1 MPDPERPAAAAPGRS
16 LPWPRIAVTAVFVF
30 HGLLFASWTAHI
42 PEVKA
47 HLGLTDG
54 TLGFALLGAPVGSVA
69 AMIASSWLLPRVG
82 SRRIVQVALVGYCA
96 AGPLVGLTGSL
107 PALFAAL
114 FTWGAFQGTLDV
126 AMNTQ
131 AIAVER
137 TSRRLLMSGL
147 HGSWSIGSFAGAGI
161 GALAVAAGITLSL
174 QLLVLGTVALLV
186 AGLLTT
192 RMLPAATENPGYTS
206 PAAGLPAAGQPP
218 SRRSSRWSGGMVL
231 LGAIAFAAMLCE
243 GATADWSAVYL
254 SGPLHTS
261 GVVPGLGYTAFAL
274 AMVSVR
280 LSGNRL
286 LTRFRAERLLP
297 ALALV
302 ATLGFAAALLIGQP
316 PAALLGFGCLGI
328 GLASVIP
335 AVFSAAGRIPG
346 LPAGTAV
353 ATASACGWAGFVC
366 GPPLIGR
373 LSAWAS
379 LPVALGLL
387 PLLTA
392 FVVAGTLRSRALRA
406 RPPGARAGTQ
416 GHHDPPPARRPRRG
430 HQRPARRAPDHPPG
444 RPEPEARLSGPPPA
458 S

>member
-1 MPDPERPAAAAPGRS
+1 VPDLLTDNTTPAVSRS
-16 LPWPRIAVTAVFVF
+16 ARRPRIAVTAVFVV

-42 PEVKA
+42 PDVKA

-54 TLGFALLGAPVGSVA
+54 TLGFALLGAPVGSVI
-69 AMIASSWLLPRVG
+69 AMIVSSWLLPRVG
-82 SRRIVQVALVGYCA
+82 SRRVVQVALVGYCA
-96 AGPLVGLTGSL
+96 AGPVVGLTGAL
-107 PALFAAL
+107 PALFGAL
-114 FTWGAFQGTLDV
+114 FAWGAFQGTLDV

-137 TSRRLLMSGL
+137 TGRRVLMSGL

-161 GALAVAAGITLSL
+161 GALAVTAGISLSV
-174 QLLVLGTVALLV
+174 QLLGLGTIALLV

-192 RMLPAATENPGYTS
+192 RMLTASAEHPGDLNA
-206 PAAGLPAAGQPP
+206 AAGPADAGP
-218 SRRSSRWSGGMVL
+218 RRAGRVSRWSGGMVL

-254 SGPLHTS
+254 SGPLHTT
-261 GVVPGLGYTAFAL
+261 GAVPGLGYTVFSL
-274 AMVSVR
+274 AMVTVR

-286 LTRFRAERLLP
+286 LTRFRPDRLLP
-297 ALALV
+297 ALALI
-302 ATLGFAAALLIGQP
+302 ATLGFATALLIAQP

-328 GLASVIP
+328 GLASVVP

-346 LPAGTAV
+346 LAPGTAV

-366 GPPLIGR
+366 GPPVIGR
-373 LSAWAS
+373 LSTWAS

-392 FVVAGTLRSRALRA
+392 FVVIGTLSSRALRDG
-406 RPPGARAGTQ
+406 RPPGDAP
-416 GHHDPPPARRPRRG
+416 HVPA
-430 HQRPARRAPDHPPG
+430 
-444 RPEPEARLSGPPPA
+444 
-458 S
+458 

>member
-1 MPDPERPAAAAPGRS
+1 VSDPKLQTTTAAGRS
-16 LPWPRIAVTAVFVF
+16 ARWPRIAVTTVFVV

-42 PEVKA
+42 PDIKA

-54 TLGFALLGAPVGSVA
+54 TLGFALLGAPVGSVI
-69 AMIASSWLLPRVG
+69 AMIAASWLLPRAG

-114 FTWGAFQGTLDV
+114 FVWGAFQGTLDV

-137 TSRRLLMSGL
+137 KERRVLMSGL
-147 HGSWSIGSFAGAGI
+147 HGSWSIGAFAGAGI
-161 GALAVAAGITLSL
+161 GALAVAAGITLSV
-174 QLLVLGTVALLV
+174 QLLVLGTIALLA
-186 AGLLTT
+186 AGLLTA
-192 RMLPAATENPGYTS
+192 RMLPAAAEQPGS
-206 PAAGLPAAGQPP
+206 PNAPAEGHGDAVKRPGRHAA
-218 SRRSSRWSGGMVL
+218 RWSGGMVL

-243 GATADWSAVYL
+243 GATADWAAVYL
-254 SGPLHTS
+254 SGPLHTT
-261 GVVPGLGYTAFAL
+261 GVVPGLGYATFAL
-274 AMVSVR
+274 AMVTVR

-286 LTRFRAERLLP
+286 LTRFRPDRLLP
-297 ALALV
+297 ALAAV
-302 ATLGFAAALLIGQP
+302 ATAGFAAALLIAEP

-346 LPAGTAV
+346 LAPGTAV

-366 GPPLIGR
+366 GPPVIGR
-373 LSAWAS
+373 LSEWAS

-392 FVVAGTLRSRALRA
+392 FVVAGTLTSSALGTGRQLRA
-406 RPPGARAGTQ
+406 RAQCATAR
-416 GHHDPPPARRPRRG
+416 
-430 HQRPARRAPDHPPG
+430 
-444 RPEPEARLSGPPPA
+444 
-458 S
+458 

>member
-1 MPDPERPAAAAPGRS
+1 MPDLRRQATAAVSSPAR
-16 LPWPRIAVTAVFVF
+16 WPRIAVTAVFVV

-42 PEVKA
+42 PDVKA
-47 HLGLTDG
+47 HLGLADG
-54 TLGFALLGAPVGSVA
+54 TLGLALLGAPVGSVL

-82 SRRIVQVALVGYCA
+82 SRRVVQVALAGYCA
-96 AGPLVGLTGSL
+96 AGPLVGLTGTL

-114 FTWGAFQGTLDV
+114 FAWGAFQGTLDV

-137 TSRRLLMSGL
+137 TRRQVLMPGL
-147 HGSWSIGSFAGAGI
+147 HGSWSIGAFAGAGI
-161 GALAVAAGITLSL
+161 GALAVTAGVTLSV

-192 RMLPAATENPGYTS
+192 RMLSAAAEHPGRPNAPAGRADASQHAGG
-206 PAAGLPAAGQPP
+206 PA
-218 SRRSSRWSGGMVL
+218 SRWSGGLVL

-254 SGPLHTS
+254 SGPLHAS
-261 GVVPGLGYTAFAL
+261 GVVPGLAYAAFSL
-274 AMVSVR
+274 AMVTVR

-286 LTRFRAERLLP
+286 LTRFRPDRLLP
-297 ALALV
+297 ALAAV
-302 ATLGFAAALLIGQP
+302 ATIGFAAALLIARP
-316 PAALLGFGCLGI
+316 PATLLGFGCLGI
-328 GLASVIP
+328 GLASVVP

-346 LPAGTAV
+346 LAPGTAV

-366 GPPLIGR
+366 GPPVIGR
-373 LSAWAS
+373 LSSWAS

-392 FVVAGTLRSRALRA
+392 FVVIGTYRSCALREHPAEAPAESVMA
-406 RPPGARAGTQ
+406 R
-416 GHHDPPPARRPRRG
+416 
-430 HQRPARRAPDHPPG
+430 
-444 RPEPEARLSGPPPA
+444 
-458 S
+458 

>member
-1 MPDPERPAAAAPGRS
+1 
-16 LPWPRIAVTAVFVF
+16 VTAVFVV

-42 PEVKA
+42 PDVKA

-54 TLGFALLGAPVGSVA
+54 TLGFALLGAPVGSVI
-69 AMIASSWLLPRVG
+69 AMIAASWLLPRVG
-82 SRRIVQVALVGYCA
+82 SRAVVRVALVGYCA

-114 FTWGAFQGTLDV
+114 FAWGAFQGTLDV

-137 TSRRLLMSGL
+137 TGGRILMSGL
-147 HGSWSIGSFAGAGI
+147 HGSWSIGAFAGAGI

-174 QLLVLGTVALLV
+174 QLLVMGTIALLV
-186 AGLLTT
+186 AGLLTAQ
-192 RMLPAATENPGYTS
+192 MLPAAAERPDHGDHPDHDGQPDHDQGEHAGK
-206 PAAGLPAAGQPP
+206 PAAAAV
-218 SRRSSRWSGGMVL
+218 SRWSGGMIL
-231 LGAIAFAAMLCE
+231 LGAIAFASMLCE
-243 GATADWSAVYL
+243 GAIADWGAVYL
-254 SGPLHTS
+254 SGPLHAR
-261 GVVPGLGYTAFAL
+261 GVVPGLGYTAFSL
-274 AMVSVR
+274 AMVTVR

-297 ALALV
+297 ALAAV
-302 ATLGFAAALLIGQP
+302 ATLGFAAALVIASP
-316 PAALLGFGCLGI
+316 PAALAGFCCLGI
-328 GLASVIP
+328 GLASVVP

-366 GPPLIGR
+366 GPPVIGR
-373 LSAWAS
+373 LASWAS

-392 FVVAGTLRSRALRA
+392 FVVVGTLSSPALR
-406 RPPGARAGTQ
+406 R
-416 GHHDPPPARRPRRG
+416 RRPRPG
-430 HQRPARRAPDHPPG
+430 PDVLAAR
-444 RPEPEARLSGPPPA
+444 
-458 S
+458 

>member
-1 MPDPERPAAAAPGRS
+1 MSDLKTQATADASSPVQ
-16 LPWPRIAVTAVFVF
+16 WPRIAVTAVFLV

-42 PEVKA
+42 PDVKA
-47 HLGLTDG
+47 HLGLTDC
-54 TLGFALLGAPVGSVA
+54 TLGLALLGAPVGSVT
-69 AMIASSWLLPRVG
+69 AMIAASWLLPRVG
-82 SRRIVQVALVGYCA
+82 SRAVVRVALVGYCA

-114 FTWGAFQGTLDV
+114 FVWGAFQGTLDV

-137 TSRRLLMSGL
+137 AGRRVLMSGL
-147 HGSWSIGSFAGAGI
+147 HGTWSIGSFAGAGI
-161 GALAVAAGITLSL
+161 GALAVTAGITLSVQML
-174 QLLVLGTVALLV
+174 GLGTIALLV
-186 AGLLTT
+186 AGLLAT
-192 RMLPAATENPGYTS
+192 RMLPAAVEHPASPGSVAGNPG
-206 PAAGLPAAGQPP
+206 AGQRPA
-218 SRRSSRWSGGMVL
+218 RRVSRWSGGMVA

-254 SGPLHTS
+254 SGPLHAR
-261 GVVPGLGYTAFAL
+261 GVVPGLGYTAFSL
-274 AMVSVR
+274 AMVAVR

-286 LTRFRAERLLP
+286 LTRFRPDRLLP

-302 ATLGFAAALLIGQP
+302 ATLGFAAALLIAQP
-316 PAALLGFGCLGI
+316 VAAILGFGCLGI
-328 GLASVIP
+328 GLASMVP

-392 FVVAGTLRSRALRA
+392 FLVAGTLSSPALRDRQAQAERGAA
-406 RPPGARAGTQ
+406 R
-416 GHHDPPPARRPRRG
+416 
-430 HQRPARRAPDHPPG
+430 
-444 RPEPEARLSGPPPA
+444 
-458 S
+458 

>member
-1 MPDPERPAAAAPGRS
+1 
-16 LPWPRIAVTAVFVF
+16 VFVV

-42 PEVKA
+42 PDVKT

-54 TLGFALLGAPVGSVA
+54 TLGLALLGAPVGSVT

-82 SRRIVQVALVGYCA
+82 SRRIVRVALVGYCA
-96 AGPLVGLTGSL
+96 AGPLVGITGSL
-107 PALFAAL
+107 MALFAAL
-114 FTWGAFQGTLDV
+114 FAWGAFQGTLDV

-137 TSRRLLMSGL
+137 AGRRPLMSGL
-147 HGSWSIGSFAGAGI
+147 HGSWSIGALAGAGI
-161 GALAVAAGITLSL
+161 GALAVTAGITLSA
-174 QLLVLGTVALLV
+174 QLLVLSTIALLA

-192 RMLPAATENPGYTS
+192 RMLPAAAEYPDS
-206 PAAGLPAAGQPP
+206 PSALAGRADAAQRQAG
-218 SRRSSRWSGGMVL
+218 RVSRWSGGMIM
-231 LGAIAFAAMLCE
+231 LGAIVFAAMLCE

-254 SGPLHTS
+254 SGPLHAR

-274 AMVSVR
+274 AMVTVR

-286 LTRFRAERLLP
+286 LTRFQPDRLLP

-302 ATLGFAAALLIGQP
+302 ATLGFAAALLIAQP
-316 PAALLGFGCLGI
+316 AAALLGFGCLGI
-328 GLASVIP
+328 GLASVVP
-335 AVFSAAGRIPG
+335 AVFSAAGRVPG
-346 LPAGTAV
+346 LPPGTAV

-373 LSAWAS
+373 LSTRAS

-392 FVVAGTLRSRALRA
+392 FIVAGAFSSRALRGRRSEA
-406 RPPGARAGTQ
+406 HAQAGT
-416 GHHDPPPARRPRRG
+416 AK
-430 HQRPARRAPDHPPG
+430 
-444 RPEPEARLSGPPPA
+444 
-458 S
+458 